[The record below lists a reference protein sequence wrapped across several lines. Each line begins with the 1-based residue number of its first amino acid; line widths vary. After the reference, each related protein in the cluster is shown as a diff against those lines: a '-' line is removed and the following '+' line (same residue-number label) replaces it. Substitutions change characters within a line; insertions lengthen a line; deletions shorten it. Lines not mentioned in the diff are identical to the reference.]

1 MLNRAIKIV
10 GSSVG
15 TPKHLEELF
24 DLAVQGKVKPMVEV
38 REFGEMND
46 VLQRLA
52 AYQVEGRIVVKIP
65 Q

>member
-1 MLNRAIKIV
+1 
-10 GSSVG
+10 
-15 TPKHLEELF
+15 LEELF

-38 REFGEMND
+38 REFGEVND